1 MQRVKSSTAVA
12 LVTRRRGFDPSW
24 MKWVKGSNFAT
35 AASGVQSLAQ
45 KLACDYWYGHKIV
58 IITIIIINYLGKL
71 RCKSTLIITES
82 LAQNKAMRHRV
93 GTACLQNGITDK

>member
-12 LVTRRRGFDPSW
+12 LVTRRHGFDPSW

-45 KLACDYWYGHKIV
+45 KLACA
-58 IITIIIINYLGKL
+58 L
-71 RCKSTLIITES
+71 
-82 LAQNKAMRHRV
+82 
-93 GTACLQNGITDK
+93 GTAIK